1 TKVQNGGGRLVSN
14 MGNNKYL
21 INMTKEEAQTM
32 SEWPEVNNVALH
44 VLPEKL
50 NEFDRAG
57 FTFSSNFVNHD
68 NIPPIVIPFKGQQVT
83 LTPENWPIYK
93 TIITRYERNSAER
106 QGDTFTING
115 EQTNAY

>member
-1 TKVQNGGGRLVSN
+1 
-14 MGNNKYL
+14 
-21 INMTKEEAQTM
+21 
-32 SEWPEVNNVALH
+32 
-44 VLPEKL
+44 
-50 NEFDRAG
+50 
-57 FTFSSNFVNHD
+57 VNHD

-115 EQTNAY
+115 EQTNAYTIQQDYYFMMGDNRDNSEDSRFWGFVPQTHIVGEASFIYFSWDAERMLPRIGRLLNIID